1 MNMPGWQ
8 HDETQKSI
16 NKLSQDVFP
25 YQAVPKQ
32 RLLER
37 YKQSPKPQAPLPT
50 ATQSKTSTKTNSF
63 ERCFPWVR
71 QARLNYQHLTTERH
85 PLTHSEPSRQYRGR
99 ADPLRQVSSE
109 VCPTQQPHTIRA
121 PPLSEPSPE
130 QRAGL
135 SCGPPQFKPETSQRN
150 RRCFQTAASQQWPS
164 EKKPGIHPRW
174 RQRACP
180 AAAYRYKYEKPHN
193 MGMTERTNK

>member
-1 MNMPGWQ
+1 MAQ

-16 NKLSQDVFP
+16 NKLSKDVFP

-63 ERCFPWVR
+63 QSCFRWVR
-71 QARLNYQHLTTERH
+71 QARLNYQHLTTECR
-85 PLTHSEPSRQYRGR
+85 PLTRSKPSRQYRGR
-99 ADPLRQVSSE
+99 ADPSSQLSSG

-121 PPLSEPSPE
+121 PPLSEPSPD
-130 QRAGL
+130 RGRDYHVGHL
-135 SCGPPQFKPETSQRN
+135 SSTRKHHSGTGD
-150 RRCFQTAASQQWPS
+150 AS
-164 EKKPGIHPRW
+164 
-174 RQRACP
+174 
-180 AAAYRYKYEKPHN
+180 
-193 MGMTERTNK
+193 